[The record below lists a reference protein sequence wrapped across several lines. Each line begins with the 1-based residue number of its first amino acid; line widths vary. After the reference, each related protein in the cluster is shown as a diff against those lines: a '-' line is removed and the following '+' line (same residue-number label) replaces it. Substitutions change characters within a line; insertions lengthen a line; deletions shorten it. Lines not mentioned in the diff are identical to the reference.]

1 MEQRAQLPVDLPHS
15 NPTTSHW
22 QDPPD
27 PALCNYLSSETL
39 PGEVVDTVII
49 GSGISGA
56 AIAWNLLS
64 GDEKSKNGDNGGKER
79 RKKVVMLEA
88 RTACSGAT
96 GRNGGHT
103 KAASYR
109 SFPSNVK
116 EMGLEEAKK
125 IARLE
130 LDNIR
135 AVHAFARGYG
145 IECEG
150 RECDTVDIIYDQ
162 AQWDECISA
171 VQLIRE
177 SFTEPGD
184 GEGVAR
190 YNLWT
195 AEEAREKFLVKGT
208 GTEGESVKGA
218 VSYAAGSLS
227 AYKFTIGVLQLC
239 LGRGLELYTNTP
251 VLSCSKGGEEW
262 KIETRRGTIKAKRVV
277 LATNGYSAFLVP
289 ELQGTVVPLRGQITA
304 HRAGSGLP
312 KSGLETTYSFIYK
325 DGYEYMI
332 PRPSSSLFPGDIV
345 IGGGLV
351 KAPKQGASEFGT
363 CDDSTING
371 EISSYLH
378 DTTATYFGSSWSE
391 DHPEG
396 RIRKEWT
403 GIMGYSSDGF
413 PLIGEFDKVKNRNLW
428 LSVSF
433 QGHGMV
439 LCWICARALVGMM
452 ESQEKSQGNDA
463 LKGVDGLEW
472 FPEAFGFSKERLK
485 APFMGRR
492 HTKAGGGG
500 REETSMGI
508 KNEPGVA

>member
-1 MEQRAQLPVDLPHS
+1 MEERAKLPVSLPRI
-15 NPTTSHW
+15 NPTTSYW

-27 PALCNYLSSETL
+27 AHLSNYLSSESL
-39 PGEVVDTVII
+39 PGQVVDTVVI

-56 AIAWNLLS
+56 AIAWNILD
-64 GDEKSKNGDNGGKER
+64 GDDGQ
-79 RKKVVMLEA
+79 RKQRVVMLEA

-116 EMGLEEAKK
+116 ELGLEEAKK

-130 LDNIR
+130 LSNIK
-135 AVHAFARGYG
+135 AVHAFAREHK
-145 IECEG
+145 IDCES
-150 RECDTVDIIYDQ
+150 RECDTVDIIYDR
-162 AQWDECISA
+162 AQWEECVSA
-171 VQLIRE
+171 IQLIRQ
-177 SFTEPGD
+177 SFSEPGD
-184 GEGVAR
+184 EDSVAR

-195 AEEAREKFLVKGT
+195 PEEARDKFLVKGT
-208 GTEGESVKGA
+208 GTEGESIKGA

-227 AYKFTIGVLQLC
+227 AYKFTIGILRLC
-239 LGRGLELYTNTP
+239 LEKGLEIYTQTP
-251 VLSCSKGGEEW
+251 AFSCKKIGEEW
-262 KIETRRGTIKAKRVV
+262 HVKTERGTIKAQRVV

-304 HRAGSGLP
+304 HRPGSGMLERV
-312 KSGLETTYSFIYK
+312 LETTYSFIYK

-332 PRPSSSLFPGDIV
+332 PRPQGSQNPGDII

-351 KAPKQGASEFGT
+351 KAPEGGISEFGT
-363 CDDSTING
+363 TD
-371 EISSYLH
+371 
-378 DTTATYFGSSWSE
+378 DTTMNTDLSKYLYDTTSAYFGESWGE

-403 GIMGYSSDGF
+403 GIMGYSSDGL
-413 PLIGEFDKVKNRNLW
+413 PLVGEFNTSENKSNFW

-439 LCWICARALVGMM
+439 LCWMCAKALVCMM
-452 ESQEKSQGNDA
+452 ENETKGESVENVEK
-463 LKGVDGLEW
+463 LESW
-472 FPEAFGFSKERLK
+472 FPEAFRFNEERLK
-485 APFMGRR
+485 TPFMGRR
-492 HTKAGGGG
+492 HTKAGSGEEGTLMQIDNKAGG
-500 REETSMGI
+500 
-508 KNEPGVA
+508 A